1 MESEISPATHSAEGP
16 SAKDRHNSS
25 RQMPN
30 KMQHR
35 RSANL
40 PRKCRWCLRTLHEC
54 LCTSVMQ
61 NNNDSIFDLLSSSIW
76 DMREAVGHFL
86 NLELKQAISASVLEI
101 LFIFVIVHVVHAQCV
116 FCVFFPDVIPDV
128 TGAMLRPS
136 FREIQAPELFEGPVF
151 QSMSQAASSSVLH
164 NANQKTFRCL
174 GV

>member
-1 MESEISPATHSAEGP
+1 
-16 SAKDRHNSS
+16 
-25 RQMPN
+25 
-30 KMQHR
+30 
-35 RSANL
+35 
-40 PRKCRWCLRTLHEC
+40 
-54 LCTSVMQ
+54 
-61 NNNDSIFDLLSSSIW
+61 
-76 DMREAVGHFL
+76 MREAVGHFL